1 MSDPAAEGG
10 TSRGPG
16 PVLATALTGLLCLI
30 WGSTW
35 LVIREGLRDLPPFSS
50 ATMRFALAAVLMAG
64 VAHFLARHEGGVRP
78 PRWLVLVQGG
88 VNFALSYGIV
98 YWAEQVLP
106 SALTSILWGV
116 YPLIMAVCAHFG
128 LPGERLRR
136 VHGAGFLLGFA
147 GVVLLCATDVREIGP
162 DAVRASLVLLV
173 SPLVVAIATTLIKR
187 HGGRASSLLLNRDGL
202 FVGAALLA
210 ATAFATERGAPLE
223 WTGRAV
229 FSVVYL
235 AVVGTVLTFG
245 VYFWLLRHAPAYK
258 LSVIPY
264 VTPVV
269 AVLLG
274 AAVGGEAIG
283 PTTIA
288 AMLLI
293 LVGVLFVTR
302 PAGA

>member
-1 MSDPAAEGG
+1 M
-10 TSRGPG
+10 
-16 PVLATALTGLLCLI
+16 CLI

-50 ATMRFALAAVLMAG
+50 AAMRFALAAVLMAG
-64 VAHFLARHEGGVRP
+64 VAHLLARREGGGRP

-106 SALTSILWGV
+106 SSLTSILWGV

-128 LPGERLRR
+128 LPGERLRG
-136 VHGAGFLLGFA
+136 VHAAGFLLGFA

-187 HGGRASSLLLNRDGL
+187 HGGGASSLLLNRDGL

-210 ATAFATERGAPLE
+210 ATAFATERGAPFA

-229 FSVVYL
+229 LSVVYL

-245 VYFWLLRHAPAYK
+245 LYFWLLRHAPAYK

-274 AAVGGEAIG
+274 ALVGGESIG

-288 AMLLI
+288 AMLMI

-302 PAGA
+302 PAGR